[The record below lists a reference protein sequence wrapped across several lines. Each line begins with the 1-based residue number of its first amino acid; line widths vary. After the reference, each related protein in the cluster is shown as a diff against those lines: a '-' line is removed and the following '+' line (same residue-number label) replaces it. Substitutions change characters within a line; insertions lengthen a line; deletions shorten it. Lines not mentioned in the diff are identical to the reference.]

1 MLKRLRTILSFAMIV
16 LFATSPAFAQSEGD
30 YIRSQIA
37 LKLVQENLQLNDRDL
52 KLSVTGQSDSVQR
65 NRVYRSIT
73 LNHPATGTTRL
84 LISAPWGFE
93 TANTRFPVVFISAG
107 FLTGGNAIR
116 LLPDD
121 RKDLIIVGYDY
132 PATEDQ
138 IKKDPSILAKAIRI
152 IPGQLA
158 LTLEWLKDQPW
169 ANPYSIHPVGVSLG
183 TLFLPIALKL
193 AEARG
198 FIPRT
203 TSLLYGGA
211 HIQPVLEQL
220 LGDSVAPQT
229 AKPMIDLLVNLT
241 APYDPKMFLPSL
253 RGPFLHISGAE
264 DDVFPR
270 STSVMQFVLLPQPK
284 ETHEIPGPH
293 IDPSRPEIVNQTA
306 EIFLQFLNRNL

>member
-1 MLKRLRTILSFAMIV
+1 MLKKMRALFSFTFVV
-16 LFATSPAFAQSEGD
+16 LFTISPAFAQSEGE
-30 YIRSQIA
+30 YLRAQLA
-37 LKLVQENLQLNDRDL
+37 LKLVQDSLQLNDRDL

-65 NRVYRSIT
+65 NRVYRTMT
-73 LNHPATGTTRL
+73 LNHPAAGTIRL

-93 TANTRFPVVFISAG
+93 KAGTRFPVVFISAG
-107 FLTGGNAIR
+107 FLTGANAIR

-132 PATEDQ
+132 PTTEEQ
-138 IKKDPSILAKAIRI
+138 IKNDPSILAKAIRI
-152 IPGQLA
+152 VPGQLA

-220 LGDSVAPQT
+220 LGNSVSPQI
-229 AKPMIDLLVNLT
+229 AKPMIDLILNVT
-241 APYDPKMFLPSL
+241 APYDPKMYLPTL